1 MLVQIKEQMEL
12 SRSGNLELCDRTL
25 VQPNH
30 HDWPEVPTRIHNNLI
45 RQTKLNPVLFRS
57 AQALGDIKRFFP
69 RALHSTWQPSVYI
82 PTLLVLDVFHIY
94 MQQTDNHTQDNT
106 LLLLIPGSLRLI
118 HRLSWFKTQLKPSL
132 RRMRADY
139 LFKSGKWRVIL
150 SRWRSKHVRW
160 NGNWIRTLQCHHLR
174 VLLRVSR
181 MGLWIKWGL
190 FRSLQPSWG
199 WERRRYE
206 IKFYAVY
213 KFVYTLVTRLTASLL
228 SLLPLSH
235 MVEFQRIQCFLL
247 TLKITPI
254 FKSPFKSD
262 NQYGSWHT

>member
-1 MLVQIKEQMEL
+1 MPVQKTNGAIAITREPW
-12 SRSGNLELCDRTL
+12 TL
-25 VQPNH
+25 VQPNNH
-30 HDWPEVPTRIHNNLI
+30 NWPEVSTRIHDDLI

-69 RALHSTWQPSVYI
+69 HALHSTWWPSIYI

-106 LLLLIPGSLRLI
+106 LLLLIPGSLQLI

-132 RRMRADY
+132 WRMRADY
-139 LFKSGKWRVIL
+139 LFKSRKWRVIL
-150 SRWRSKHVRW
+150 SRWWSKHVRW
-160 NGNWIRTLQCHHLR
+160 NGNWIRTLQYLHLR
-174 VLLRVSR
+174 VLLRMSRR

-199 WERRRYE
+199 WERQRYE

-235 MVEFQRIQCFLL
+235 MVEFQQIQC
-247 TLKITPI
+247 
-254 FKSPFKSD
+254 PFKNG
-262 NQYGSWHT
+262 NQYGSWYI